1 MRPLP
6 KNPGV
11 VIELHS
17 VTRVYPAP
25 DGKDAHAVTALAEV
39 SLQIGSGEFV
49 CITGPSGSGKTTLMN
64 ILGCLDR
71 PTEGTYRVAGKDTT
85 SLSSDDRARLRR
97 DTFGF
102 VLQNY
107 NLLESATAQ
116 ENVELPATYAGRPRG
131 QRRRRAQD
139 ILQAIG
145 MGDRLERRPAELSGG
160 EQQRVAVARAL
171 MNRARVILADE
182 PTGALDTK
190 QSDEV
195 LGLLKQLSARGRTV
209 VLISHDKTVA
219 ARADRRVVLR
229 NGRITDDSGTR
240 AAIDA
245 AVAPQ
250 ETNAGSMRWLSAVRG
265 GLLALRSGRLRA
277 ALTACSI
284 ALGIWSAVVL
294 LGLAEGGR
302 RDALAAVERMG
313 ANRFNVSGLQQV
325 EIPNSKD
332 SMWIPL
338 PRTLA
343 DAQAIRQLPNIQAV
357 LQTMRKKLVVQVDE
371 HVEETLVTGTS
382 ETVPRTSQNVS
393 WPLKLG
399 TFLTRQDNDESAQVA
414 VIGPTIANALFAG
427 VENPVG
433 ETIYVG
439 GLPFTVKGV
448 LTTHPR
454 PEHEGEVTDEQY
466 MNFGRVVFV
475 PLTTASEILMAT
487 DRLAQLDVI
496 VEDISRIEETA
507 AGIKDLMF
515 RRNGRENLTQVRN
528 HAELLAAHRKLSAM
542 HAAIFA
548 TLAGAALLVGGLGI
562 MSVTLA
568 AVSQR
573 RREIGIRM
581 AVGARRRD
589 ISMQFLVENCVLATV
604 GGAGGLLL
612 AFAGS
617 PLLSAVTGA
626 PVANAPWFIPAAL
639 VSALT
644 TGLAFG
650 IIPARR
656 AARLDPVA
664 ALAAE

>member
-1 MRPLP
+1 M
-6 KNPGV
+6 
-11 VIELHS
+11 IELHS

-25 DGKDAHAVTALAEV
+25 GGEDAPAVTALAKV

-49 CITGPSGSGKTTLMN
+49 CITGASGSGKTTLMN

-71 PTEGTYRVAGKDTT
+71 PTEGTYRIAGKDTT
-85 SLSSDDRARLRR
+85 SLSSDDLARLRR
-97 DTFGF
+97 VTFGF

-116 ENVELPATYAGRPRG
+116 ENVELPATYAGMPRV

-145 MGDRLERRPAELSGG
+145 MGDRLEHHPAELSGG

-171 MNRARVILADE
+171 MNGAQVILADE

-190 QSDEV
+190 QSNEV
-195 LGLLKQLSARGRTV
+195 LGLLKQLSARGHTV

-229 NGRITDDSGTR
+229 HGRITDDSGTG
-240 AAIDA
+240 AATDA
-245 AVAPQ
+245 AVVPQ
-250 ETNAGSMRWLSAVRG
+250 EMNAGGMRWLSAIRG
-265 GLLALRSGRLRA
+265 GLVALRSGRLQA
-277 ALTACSI
+277 ALTVCSI

-313 ANRFNVSGLQQV
+313 ANRFSVSGFQQV

-332 SMWIPL
+332 SMWIAL

-343 DAQAIRQLPNIQAV
+343 DAQAIRQLPNIQV
-357 LQTMRKKLVVQVDE
+357 VIQIMRQKLAVQVDE
-371 HVEETLVTGTS
+371 HVEEIFVTGTS
-382 ETVPRTSQNVS
+382 ETVPKTSQNVS

-427 VENPVG
+427 VENPLG

-439 GLPFTVKGV
+439 GLPFTVKGA
-448 LTTHPR
+448 LTAHPR
-454 PEHEGEVTDEQY
+454 PENEGEVTDEQY
-466 MNFGRVVFV
+466 INLGSVVFV
-475 PLTTASEILMAT
+475 PLTTASEILMGT

-496 VEDISRIEETA
+496 VEDVSRIEETA
-507 AGIKDLMF
+507 ADIKDLMF
-515 RRNGRENLTQVRN
+515 RRNGRENHTQVRN
-528 HAELLAAHRKLSAM
+528 HAELLSAHRKLSAM

-548 TLAGAALLVGGLGI
+548 TLAGAALLIGGLGI

-568 AVSQR
+568 SVSQR

-589 ISMQFLVENCVLATV
+589 ISMQFLVETCVLATV
-604 GGAGGLLL
+604 GGAGGMLL
-612 AFAGS
+612 AFAVS
-617 PLLSAVTGA
+617 PLLSVVTEA

-639 VSALT
+639 VSAMA

-650 IIPARR
+650 VIPARR